1 MKNILLSS
9 ITLLLLLVSQSVK
22 AQGTDS
28 DNPKKKGRSFTG
40 SLSGKV
46 TDKSN
51 GNPLPGVTIYIPDLK
66 VGAVTDA
73 GGNYT
78 LKYLPAGS
86 FLVEVRMIG
95 YKTVTMNVTITNASV
110 ENFELEINAVEE
122 SEVVITGLSKATQ
135 IKRNPVP
142 IISISHDFISKNLS
156 TNIIDAIAKVPGVN
170 TLTTGPNVS
179 KPFIRGLGYNRI
191 LTLYDGVRQEGE
203 QWGDEH
209 GIEID
214 QYGIDR
220 IEVIKGPASLS
231 YGSDALAGVVN
242 LIPFQPAPDGKIKGD
257 ILGEY
262 QTNNGM
268 FGGSAMLSGSKN
280 GFEWM
285 GRISHKQATNYQDKY
300 DGRVYNTGFNETD
313 ASASFGLHGNWG
325 FSHLNFTLYNDL
337 QEIPDGSRDSAT
349 GKFTKQITED
359 DLFRPVVTG
368 NELRSYKITPL
379 HQHVQNYRVYSANSF
394 SLGSGRL
401 IFNLGYQR
409 SVRREFSHPEVPY
422 QDVAGL
428 FLQLNSVTYDVK
440 YDFHDFNGWNLTAG
454 INGMYQHD
462 DVTKGTEF
470 IIPTYHQFD
479 IGPFVLLRKT
489 INKMDLAG
497 GLRFDSRSFGN
508 QELYSKPDPVSGFDT
523 PVHGAD
529 TVGAD
534 HPFYNYSHTFTG
546 FSSSIGATYNFNKKF
561 SVKLNIANGY
571 RAPNISEISAN
582 GVHPG
587 TNIYQIGNKNFK
599 PEFSFQQDLGFAY
612 SSSKLVV
619 NFSIFNNRINNYIYN
634 QKLQGL
640 NGGDSV
646 IVGGNQTYEFQQ
658 GKADLYGGEL
668 SIDIHPIPSLHFEN
682 SLSVVYAKNKSANAK
697 LSPDSSRYL
706 PFIPPFHGISEL
718 RYDFNSKAKHI
729 VDGFVKVQLA
739 YTAAQNR
746 VYLTDNTE
754 TPTPG
759 YSLFNAGIGAG
770 ITDKKGKTIF
780 NISLM
785 GNNLFDL
792 AYQDHLSRLK
802 YFTWTTAS
810 GYTVPGP
817 KGTYGIYNMGRNI
830 QFKIDFPL
838 SFDGK

>member
-1 MKNILLSS
+1 MKNILLNS
-9 ITLLLLLVSQSVK
+9 ITLFLLLLSLSNK
-22 AQGTDS
+22 AQGIDS
-28 DNPKKKGRSFTG
+28 DTPKDKPGPSIG
-40 SLSGKV
+40 SLTGKV

-51 GNPLPGVTIYIPDLK
+51 ATPIQGATIYVPDLK
-66 VGAVTDA
+66 IGAITDST
-73 GGNYT
+73 GKYT
-78 LKYLPAGS
+78 LKYLPAGK
-86 FLVEVRMIG
+86 FLVEARMIG
-95 YKTVTMNVTITNASV
+95 YKTVTMNITITNNSIQ
-110 ENFELEINAVEE
+110 NFELEVNAVEE
-122 SEVVITGLSKATQ
+122 SEVVITGLTKATQ

-142 IISISHDFISKNLS
+142 IISISHDFIAKNLS

-179 KPFIRGLGYNRI
+179 KPFIRGLGNNRI

-214 QYGIDR
+214 QYGINR

-242 LIPFQPAPDGKIKGD
+242 LIPYQPAPEGKIKGE
-257 ILGEY
+257 ILSEY
-262 QTNNGM
+262 QTNNRM
-268 FGGSAMLSGSKN
+268 FGGSAMLSGSRH

-285 GRISHKQATNYQDKY
+285 GRISHKQATNYRDKY
-300 DGRVYNTGFNETD
+300 DGRVYNTAFNETD

-325 FSHLNFTLYNDL
+325 FSHLNFTMYNDL
-337 QEIPDGSRDSAT
+337 QEIPDGSRDSTT
-349 GKFTKQITED
+349 GKFTKQITEE
-359 DLFRPVVTG
+359 DLSRPIVTD
-368 NELRSYKITPL
+368 NELRSYKISAL

-401 IFNLGYQR
+401 IFNLGYQQ
-409 SVRREFSHPEVPY
+409 SVRREFSHPEIPY
-422 QDVAGL
+422 QDVPGL
-428 FLQLNSVTYDVK
+428 FLQLNSFTYDVK
-440 YDFHDFNGWNLTAG
+440 YDFPEISGWNFTAG

-462 DVTKGTEF
+462 NATKGTEF
-470 IIPTYHQFD
+470 IIPAYHQFD
-479 IGPFVLLRKT
+479 IGPFVLLKKT
-489 INKMDLAG
+489 IDKLDIAG
-497 GLRFDSRSFGN
+497 GLRFDNRSFGN
-508 QELYSKPDPVSGFDT
+508 RELYTKPDPVSGFDT
-523 PVHGAD
+523 PVYGTD

-534 HPFYNYSHTFTG
+534 HPFYKYSKTFSG
-546 FSSSIGATYNFNKKF
+546 FSFSIGATYNFNKKF
-561 SVKLNIANGY
+561 SMKLNIASGY
-571 RAPNISEISAN
+571 RAPNISEISSN

-612 SSSKLVV
+612 SSSKLVAT
-619 NFSIFNNRINNYIYN
+619 FSVFNNRISNYIYN
-634 QKLQGL
+634 QKLQSP

-646 IVGGNQTYEFQQ
+646 IIPGNQTYEFQQ
-658 GKADLYGGEL
+658 GKANLYGGEL

-682 SLSVVYAKNKSANAK
+682 SLSVVYGRNKSANAK

-718 RYDFNSKAKHI
+718 RYDFKNKSKHI
-729 VDGFVKVQLA
+729 AGGFIKLQLA

-746 VYLTDNTE
+746 VYLTDDTE

-759 YSLFNAGIGAG
+759 YSLVNAGIGAG
-770 ITDKKGKTIF
+770 ITDKKGKTIC
-780 NISLM
+780 NISIM
-785 GNNLFDL
+785 GNNLFNV

-802 YFTWTTAS
+802 YFTWKTAS
-810 GYTVPGP
+810 GYTVPSP

-838 SFDGK
+838 LLDEK

>member
-1 MKNILLSS
+1 MKNILLIS
-9 ITLLLLLVSQSVK
+9 IALLLLPIFQSVK

-28 DNPKKKGRSFTG
+28 DAPKKKNRSFSG
-40 SLSGKV
+40 ILSGKV

-51 GNPLPGVTIYIPDLK
+51 GTPLAGVSIYIPDLK

-73 GGNYT
+73 AGNYT

-86 FLVEVRMIG
+86 FLVEARMIG
-95 YKTVTMNVTITNASV
+95 YKTVTMNVTITDASV
-110 ENFELEINAVEE
+110 ENFELEISAVEE

-142 IISISHDFISKNLS
+142 IISISHDFITKNLS

-191 LTLYDGVRQEGE
+191 LTLYDGVRQEGQ

-209 GIEID
+209 GIEVD
-214 QYGIDR
+214 QYSIDR

-242 LIPFQPAPDGKIKGD
+242 LIPYQPAPNGKIEGD

-268 FGGSAMLSGSKN
+268 FGASGMLSGSKS

-285 GRISHKQATNYQDKY
+285 GRISHKQAANYQNKY
-300 DGRVYNTGFNETD
+300 DGRVFNTAFNETD

-325 FSHLNFTLYNDL
+325 YSHLNLILFNDL

-359 DLFRPVVTG
+359 DLFRPIVSDE
-368 NELRSYKITPL
+368 ELKSYKMSVL
-379 HQHVQNYRVYSANSF
+379 HQHVQHYRVYSSNSF
-394 SLGSGRL
+394 TLGKGRL
-401 IFNLGYQR
+401 LLNLGFQR
-409 SVRREFSHPEVPY
+409 SIRREFSHPEVPY

-428 FLQLNSVTYDVK
+428 FLQLNTYSYDIK
-440 YDFHDFNGWNLTAG
+440 YNLSEMNGWDLTAG
-454 INGMYQHD
+454 LNGMYQAN

-470 IIPTYHQFD
+470 EIPSYHQFD
-479 IGPFVLLRKT
+479 AGPFLSLKKT
-489 INKMDLAG
+489 FNKLDFAG
-497 GLRFDSRSFGN
+497 GLRFDSRSFTN
-508 QELYSKPDPVSGFDT
+508 KELYTKPDPVSGFDT
-523 PVHGAD
+523 PVYGAD

-561 SVKLNIANGY
+561 SVKFNIANGY

-587 TNIYQIGNKNFK
+587 TNIYQIGNSAFK

-612 SSSKLVV
+612 SSSKLVI
-619 NFSIFNNRINNYIYN
+619 NFSVFNNQISNYIYN
-634 QKLQGL
+634 QRLQSV

-646 IVGGNQTYEFQQ
+646 IVAGNQTYEFQQ

-668 SIDIHPIPSLHFEN
+668 SIDIHPIASLHFEN
-682 SLSVVYAKNKSANAK
+682 SLSAVYAKNKSANAK
-697 LSPDSSRYL
+697 LSPDSSRYI
-706 PFIPPFHGISEL
+706 PFIPPLHGISEL
-718 RYDFNSKAKHI
+718 RYDFNSKSKHI
-729 VDGFVKVQLA
+729 VDGFIKVQLA

-780 NISLM
+780 NISVM
-785 GNNLFDL
+785 GNNLFNV

-810 GYTVPGP
+810 GYVVPGP